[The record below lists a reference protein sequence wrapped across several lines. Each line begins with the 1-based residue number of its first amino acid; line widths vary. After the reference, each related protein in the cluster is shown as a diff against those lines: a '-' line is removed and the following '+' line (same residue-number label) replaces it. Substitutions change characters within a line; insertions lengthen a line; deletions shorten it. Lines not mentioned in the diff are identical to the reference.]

1 MTAAGSNAVRILRL
15 AAGGDGVGRLP
26 DGRAV
31 FVPRTAPGDL
41 VELQDLRL
49 SRSFARARAG
59 TLAEASS
66 DRVTPRCPHYL
77 GDACGGC
84 QLQHLTIE
92 AQRAAKRSFV
102 GDALRRLAKLDLPD
116 PEIEAAPESWGYRT
130 KVTLA
135 VRDAGRRIGF
145 HRQGRPD
152 EIFPLR
158 HCDIAA
164 PALMELWGAIR
175 ASRDL
180 LPPDATH
187 LVLRVDRSGARHL
200 LVQVKGQTAW
210 SRARELHDA
219 LSREAQQVVLWWQ
232 PEGGAARAV
241 AGARSAFPA
250 TAFEQ
255 VNPAMGD
262 RVRQWAVHQ
271 LGPISGCRAWDLYAG
286 VGETTALLTGRG
298 ALVESVESARLA
310 VEEAERRGDAP
321 GALRHVGRAEEL
333 APRLPP
339 PDVVVT
345 NPPRTGMDA
354 RVVEAIRV
362 AGPRRVAY
370 VSCDPATLARDL
382 SRMLSRVPA
391 SPPLRVAA
399 VRAFDLFPQ
408 TAHVETVVILEQ
420 NA

>member
-1 MTAAGSNAVRILRL
+1 MTAAESQSVRILRL
-15 AAGGDGVGRLP
+15 AAGGDGVGRLS
-26 DGRAV
+26 DGRTV

-41 VELQDLRL
+41 VELRDLRL

-59 TLAEASS
+59 GLAEASS
-66 DRVTPRCPHYL
+66 DRIEPRCPHYL
-77 GDACGGC
+77 GDECGGC

-92 AQRAAKRSFV
+92 AQRAAKRAFV

-130 KVTLA
+130 KITLA

-164 PALMELWGAIR
+164 PALMALWDAIR
-175 ASRDL
+175 AARDL
-180 LPPDATH
+180 VPPDATH
-187 LVLRVDRSGARHL
+187 LVLRIDRSGGRHL
-200 LVQVKGQTAW
+200 LIQVKGQTAW
-210 SRARELHDA
+210 NRARELRTA
-219 LSREAQQVVLWWQ
+219 LGLHGQDVVLWWQ

-241 AGARSAFPA
+241 AGAPSAFPA

-255 VNPAMGD
+255 VNPVMGD
-262 RVRQWAVHQ
+262 RVRRWAVEQ
-271 LGPISGCRAWDLYAG
+271 LGDVAGCRAWDLYAG
-286 VGETTALLTGRG
+286 VGETTALLAGRG
-298 ALVESVESARLA
+298 ARVESVESARLA
-310 VEEAERRGDAP
+310 VEEAERRADAP
-321 GALRHVGRAEEL
+321 GTLRHVGRAEEL
-333 APRLPP
+333 VPRLAP

-354 RVVEAIRV
+354 RVVDAIRA
-362 AGPRRVAY
+362 AGPRRIAY

-391 SPPLRVAA
+391 SPPLRVSA

-408 TAHVETVVILEQ
+408 TAHVETVVILERT
-420 NA
+420 A

>member
-1 MTAAGSNAVRILRL
+1 
-15 AAGGDGVGRLP
+15 
-26 DGRAV
+26 
-31 FVPRTAPGDL
+31 
-41 VELQDLRL
+41 
-49 SRSFARARAG
+49 
-59 TLAEASS
+59 LAEASS
-66 DRVTPRCPHYL
+66 ERVAPRCPHYL
-77 GDACGGC
+77 GDGCGGC
-84 QLQHLTIE
+84 QLQHLTIG
-92 AQRAAKRSFV
+92 AQRAAKRAFV

-116 PEIEAAPESWGYRT
+116 PEIEAAPDSWEYRT
-130 KVTLA
+130 RVTLA

-164 PALMELWGAIR
+164 PALMQLWDAIR
-175 ASRDL
+175 ASREL

-187 LVLRVDRSGARHL
+187 LVLRLDRSGGRHL
-200 LVQVKGQTAW
+200 LVQVSGQTAW

-219 LSREAQQVVLWWQ
+219 LGRQGQEAVLWWQ

-241 AGARSAFPA
+241 AGAPSAFPA
-250 TAFEQ
+250 TAFVQ
-255 VNPAMGD
+255 VNPGMGD
-262 RVRQWAVHQ
+262 RVRQWAIQQ
-271 LGPISGCRAWDLYAG
+271 LGEISGSRAWDLYAG
-286 VGETTALLTGRG
+286 VGETTALLAGRG
-298 ALVESVESARLA
+298 ARVESVESARLA

-321 GALRHVGRAEEL
+321 GARRHAGRAEDL
-333 APRLPP
+333 VPRLTPP
-339 PDVVVT
+339 EVVVT

-354 RVVEAIRV
+354 RVVDAIRL
-362 AGPRRVAY
+362 AAPRRIAY

-408 TAHVETVVILEQ
+408 TAHVETVVILERI
-420 NA
+420 A

>member
-1 MTAAGSNAVRILRL
+1 LRGPAPAGW
-15 AAGGDGVGRLP
+15 
-26 DGRAV
+26 
-31 FVPRTAPGDL
+31 PRPPPIGSSPAPAL
-41 VELQDLRL
+41 
-49 SRSFARARAG
+49 
-59 TLAEASS
+59 
-66 DRVTPRCPHYL
+66 L

-92 AQRAAKRSFV
+92 AQRAAKRSIV

-116 PEIEAAPESWGYRT
+116 PEIEAAPEAWGYRT
-130 KVTLA
+130 RITLA
-135 VRDAGRRIGF
+135 VRDAGQRIGF

-164 PALMELWGAIR
+164 PALMKLWDAVR
-175 ASRDL
+175 SSRSL
-180 LPPDATH
+180 LPAEATH
-187 LVLRVDRSGARHL
+187 LVLRIDRSGGRHL

-210 SRARELHDA
+210 NRARELHTALGLQGQDA
-219 LSREAQQVVLWWQ
+219 VLWWQ

-241 AGARSAFPA
+241 AGAPSAFPA

-255 VNPAMGD
+255 VNPVMGD
-262 RVRQWAVHQ
+262 RVRRWAVEQ
-271 LGPISGCRAWDLYAG
+271 LGDLAGCRAWDLYAG
-286 VGETTALLTGRG
+286 VGETTALLVGRG
-298 ALVESVESARLA
+298 ARVESVESARLA

-321 GALRHVGRAEEL
+321 GVLRHVGRAEDL
-333 APRLPP
+333 LPRLTA

-354 RVVEAIRV
+354 RVVEAIRA
-362 AGPRRVAY
+362 AGPRRLAY

-382 SRMLSRVPA
+382 SRLLSRAPA

-408 TAHVETVVILEQ
+408 TAHVETVVILERS
-420 NA
+420 A

>member
-1 MTAAGSNAVRILRL
+1 LTAASLGSVRILRL

-26 DGRAV
+26 DGRTV

-59 TLAEASS
+59 TLTEVSS
-66 DRVTPRCPHYL
+66 DRVEARCPHYL

-92 AQRAAKRSFV
+92 AQRTAKRSFV

-116 PEIEAAPESWGYRT
+116 PEIEPAPEAWGYRT
-130 KVTLA
+130 KITLT

-164 PALMELWGAIR
+164 PALMKLWNAIR

-187 LVLRVDRSGARHL
+187 LVLRVDRSGGLHL

-219 LSREAQQVVLWWQ
+219 LGREAQHAVLWWQ

-241 AGARSAFPA
+241 AGAPTAYPA

-255 VNPAMGD
+255 VNPEMGD
-262 RVRQWAVHQ
+262 RVRQWAVRQ
-271 LGPISGCRAWDLYAG
+271 LGDISGCRAWDLYAG
-286 VGETTALLTGRG
+286 VGETTALLAGRG
-298 ALVESVESARLA
+298 ARIESVESARLA

-321 GALRHVGRAEEL
+321 GAVRHVGRAEDL
-333 APRLPP
+333 VPRLPL

-362 AGPRRVAY
+362 AAPRRIAY

-391 SPPLRVAA
+391 SLPLRVAA

-408 TAHVETVVILEQ
+408 TAHVETVVILERT
-420 NA
+420 A